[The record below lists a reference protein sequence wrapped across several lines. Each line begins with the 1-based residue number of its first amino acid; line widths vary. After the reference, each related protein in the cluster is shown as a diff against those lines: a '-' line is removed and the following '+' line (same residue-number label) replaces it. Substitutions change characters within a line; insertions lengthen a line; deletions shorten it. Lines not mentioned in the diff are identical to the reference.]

1 MADLSRA
8 TYIRSPDDK
17 PLGLELKNF
26 DKPEHGA
33 QPQKRELEL
42 INEIMD

>member
-8 TYIRSPDDK
+8 TYIRSPSDK

-26 DKPEHGA
+26 DQDNGTVP
-33 QPQKRELEL
+33 
-42 INEIMD
+42 